1 MENNICVGIDIGTT
15 KVTALVAK
23 KLEEGK
29 LEIIAVGKAPSYG
42 VVRGQVQ
49 NIRQTQEAIEKAV
62 SMAEA
67 ASGLSIDEVYV
78 GIAGSHIRSSQ
89 QMHVINMEEPNT
101 DITEDEVQRLTREMY
116 NTAVGPDERIIHVLP
131 QEYAIDGQTNILEPV
146 GCMGSRLSANFH
158 VITGKIQAAKM
169 IEESVKRANLTLKNL
184 VLKPIASSAA
194 VLSEKEKKAGVVLVD
209 IGGGTTDIAIFHNNV
224 IRHSAVIPFGGQ
236 VITNDI
242 QQGCQILEEQA
253 EKLKTKFGAAIAV
266 DSAKN
271 QVVSIPR
278 VSGGQPRQISVRTLS
293 EIIQCRMGEI
303 FELVD
308 GEIRASGYHGRLHAG
323 IVLTGGGSKLRHI
336 SQLAEY
342 KTGIDARVGEPI
354 ERLANNFDAD
364 LRHPLFATGI
374 GLCEMGF
381 RFEESNV
388 TSQKRKFKL
397 LPDWMK
403 DGFNDLNLKEI
414 LLGGPEHD
422 DF

>member
-49 NIRQTQEAIEKAV
+49 NVRQTQEAIEKAV
-62 SMAEA
+62 GIAEA
-67 ASGLSIDEVYV
+67 SSGHTIDEVYV

-89 QMHVINMEEPNT
+89 QMHVINMQEPNT

-131 QEYAIDGQTNILEPV
+131 QEYTIDSQTNILEPV

-169 IEESVKRANLTLKNL
+169 IEESIKRARLTLKNL
-184 VLKPIASSAA
+184 VLEPIASSAA
-194 VLSEKEKKAGVVLVD
+194 VLSEKEKEAGVVLVD
-209 IGGGTTDIAIFHNNV
+209 IGGGTTDIAIFHKNV

-242 QQGCQILEEQA
+242 QHGCHILEDQA
-253 EKLKTKFGAAIAV
+253 EKLKTKFGAAISV

-278 VSGGQPRQISVRTLS
+278 VNGGQSRQISVRTLS
-293 EIIQCRMGEI
+293 EIIRCRMGEI

-308 GEIRASGYHGRLHAG
+308 MEIRASGYHGKLLAG

-342 KTGIDARVGEPI
+342 ITGIDARVGEPI
-354 ERLANNFDAD
+354 ERLANNFDAE
-364 LRHPLFATGI
+364 LRHPLYATGI

-381 RFEESNV
+381 RFEQTLGKSTKPV
-388 TSQKRKFKL
+388 LSKL
-397 LPDWMK
+397 LS
-403 DGFNDLNLKEI
+403 GFSGINLKDI

-422 DF
+422 DFN

>member
-49 NIRQTQEAIEKAV
+49 NVRQTQEAIEKAV

-67 ASGLSIDEVYV
+67 SSGQTIDEVYV

-89 QMHVINMEEPNT
+89 QMHVINMQEPNT

-131 QEYAIDGQTNILEPV
+131 QEYTIDGQTNILEPV

-169 IEESVKRANLTLKNL
+169 IEESIKRAGLTLKNL
-184 VLKPIASSAA
+184 VLEPIASSAA
-194 VLSEKEKKAGVVLVD
+194 VLSEKEKEAGVVLVD
-209 IGGGTTDIAIFHNNV
+209 IGGGTTDIAIFHKNV

-242 QQGCQILEEQA
+242 QHGCHILEDQA
-253 EKLKTKFGAAIAV
+253 EKLKTKFGVAISV
-266 DSAKN
+266 DSTKH

-278 VSGGQPRQISVRTLS
+278 VNGGQPRQISVQTLS
-293 EIIQCRMGEI
+293 EIIKCRMGEI

-308 GEIRASGYHGRLHAG
+308 MEIRASGYHGKLLAG

-342 KTGIDARVGEPI
+342 VTGIDTRVGEPI
-354 ERLANNFDAD
+354 ERLANNFDAE

-381 RFEESNV
+381 RFEQTLGKSAKPAV
-388 TSQKRKFKL
+388 LSKL
-397 LPDWMK
+397 LGGLSGM
-403 DGFNDLNLKEI
+403 NLKEI
-414 LLGGPEHD
+414 LLGGPEHE
-422 DF
+422 DFN

>member
-89 QMHVINMEEPNT
+89 QMHVINMEKPNT
-101 DITEDEVQRLTREMY
+101 DITEEEVQRLTSEMY
-116 NTAVGPDERIIHVLP
+116 NTAVGPNERIIHVLP
-131 QEYAIDGQTNILEPV
+131 QEYTIDGQTNILEPV

-158 VITGKIQAAKM
+158 VITANIQAAKM
-169 IEESVKRANLTLKNL
+169 IEESVKRAGLTVKNL
-184 VLKPIASSAA
+184 VLEPIASSAA

-242 QQGCQILEEQA
+242 QKGCYILEEQA
-253 EKLKTKFGAAIAV
+253 EKLKTKFGAAISV

-278 VSGGQPRQISVRTLS
+278 VSGGQPRQISVKTLS

-308 GEIRASGYHGRLHAG
+308 MEIRASGYHDRLHAG
-323 IVLTGGGSKLRHI
+323 LVLTGGASKLRHI
-336 SQLAEY
+336 PQLAEY
-342 KTGIDARVGEPI
+342 KTGIDARIGEPI
-354 ERLANNFDAD
+354 ERLANNFDAE

-381 RFEESNV
+381 RFEES
-388 TSQKRKFKL
+388 QEKPDKPKFG
-397 LPDWMK
+397 LPEIFRDR
-403 DGFNDLNLKEI
+403 FNGLNLKEM
-414 LLGGPEHD
+414 LLGGTEHD

>member
-1 MENNICVGIDIGTT
+1 M
-15 KVTALVAK
+15 
-23 KLEEGK
+23 
-29 LEIIAVGKAPSYG
+29 
-42 VVRGQVQ
+42 
-49 NIRQTQEAIEKAV
+49 
-62 SMAEA
+62 
-67 ASGLSIDEVYV
+67 
-78 GIAGSHIRSSQ
+78 
-89 QMHVINMEEPNT
+89 
-101 DITEDEVQRLTREMY
+101 
-116 NTAVGPDERIIHVLP
+116 
-131 QEYAIDGQTNILEPV
+131 
-146 GCMGSRLSANFH
+146 
-158 VITGKIQAAKM
+158 
-169 IEESVKRANLTLKNL
+169 
-184 VLKPIASSAA
+184 
-194 VLSEKEKKAGVVLVD
+194 
-209 IGGGTTDIAIFHNNV
+209 
-224 IRHSAVIPFGGQ
+224 
-236 VITNDI
+236 ITNDI

-414 LLGGPEHD
+414 LLGGPEHE
-422 DF
+422 DFN